1 MISSDAEYIRAG
13 REKDQTSPNK
23 ARQPFVPNT
32 VLSPLQASRLNQR
45 QGAYPAKGR
54 IAFELGP
61 NSCSEIGKQWNL
73 SDFEIGRKL
82 GRGKFGR
89 VFCVKE
95 KQTGYICALKCMN
108 KTELVEYRVEN
119 QFQREIEIQSNL
131 LHPNILRLYGY
142 FHDAKRV
149 YLIVEYAVKGELYK
163 HLQAAGRF
171 DEVKASKYIYQMA
184 DALQYLHKKNIIH
197 RDIKPENILVDS
209 NGDIKISDFG
219 WSVHSASRRATM
231 CGTLDY
237 LPPEMVERK
246 THDSRV
252 DIWSL
257 GILTYELLVG
267 TPPFEEAGQEETYRR
282 ICKVDLKVPSFV
294 PRDAVDLIEK
304 LLRHDPHERMELRR
318 VASHPWIVRNKPFWA
333 MAK

>member
-1 MISSDAEYIRAG
+1 MDQFDTASFGAGHESLQREPQSSRL
-13 REKDQTSPNK
+13 
-23 ARQPFVPNT
+23 PFVNKN
-32 VLSPLQASRLNQR
+32 VLSPLRAGRMNQVTAGSQIPTKIRLNVQP
-45 QGAYPAKGR
+45 G
-54 IAFELGP
+54 
-61 NSCSEIGKQWNL
+61 IGGLKQWSL

-95 KQTGYICALKCMN
+95 KRTGYICALKCMN
-108 KTELVEYRVEN
+108 KAELEEYHVEN

-142 FHDAKRV
+142 FHDKKRV
-149 YLIVEYAVKGELYK
+149 YLLVEYAVKGELYK

-171 DEVKASKYIYQMA
+171 DEVRASKYIYQMA

-209 NGDIKISDFG
+209 HGDIKISDFG
-219 WSVHSASRRATM
+219 WSVHSASRRTTL

-246 THDSRV
+246 SHDYHV

-267 TPPFEEAGQEETYRR
+267 VPPFEESGQEETYRR
-282 ICKVDLKVPSFV
+282 ICKVDLKIPSFV
-294 PRDAVDLIEK
+294 AQDAADLIAK
-304 LLRHDPHERMELRR
+304 LLRHTPQSRIELSQ
-318 VASHPWIVRNKPFWA
+318 VAQHPWIIRNRPSWCLIKN
-333 MAK
+333 K

>member
-1 MISSDAEYIRAG
+1 MVGPNGEYLRTG
-13 REKDQTSPNK
+13 REINQTSPNRS
-23 ARQPFVPNT
+23 RQPFVPNT
-32 VLSPLQASRLNQR
+32 VLSPLQANRLNQSQR
-45 QGAYPAKGR
+45 TNPMKTK
-54 IAFELGP
+54 ITFKLGTEP
-61 NSCSEIGKQWNL
+61 GSEGNKQWSL
-73 SDFEIGRKL
+73 SNFEIGRKL

-108 KTELVEYRVEN
+108 KSELVEYRVEN

-184 DALQYLHKKNIIH
+184 DALLYLHKKNIIH

-282 ICKVDLKVPSFV
+282 ICKVDLKIPSFV
-294 PRDAVDLIEK
+294 PKDAADLIEK
-304 LLRHDPHERMELRR
+304 LLKHDPYERVELRH
-318 VASHPWIVRNKPFWA
+318 VANHPWIVRNRPYWA
-333 MAK
+333 MDK